1 MSVLLHYTVSLL
13 NTIHWSISYIKSKK
27 KMDYDVVVKQAVG
40 VFHHAYYFPPIA
52 MILLNNAIFLKSRLR
67 RKQRDQVEAILT
79 ERPFI

>member
-1 MSVLLHYTVSLL
+1 
-13 NTIHWSISYIKSKK
+13 
-27 KMDYDVVVKQAVG
+27 MDYDVFVKQAVG
-40 VFHHAYYFPPIA
+40 VFHHAYYFSPIA